1 MYLGLARFVLVSK
14 EDDKNAIY
22 RTDANGQKGF
32 VNLGFI
38 QTFQFAKTTLTQK
51 RSAVDS
57 TSKVFRTLSITSV
70 MSVNRFSV
78 KPHDVTS
85 VATPC
90 HHLTSGKT
98 SLLSNVRL
106 NVENMQQSP
115 SLNNQSCI
123 NPIDARIF
131 T

>member
-14 EDDKNAIY
+14 EDDKIAIY

-32 VNLGFI
+32 VNLGFFI

-85 VATPC
+85 VAAPC
-90 HHLTSGKT
+90 H
-98 SLLSNVRL
+98 
-106 NVENMQQSP
+106 Q
-115 SLNNQSCI
+115 
-123 NPIDARIF
+123 
-131 T
+131 

>member
-14 EDDKNAIY
+14 EDDKIAIY

-57 TSKVFRTLSITSV
+57 TSKAFRTLSITSV

-85 VATPC
+85 VAAPC
-90 HHLTSGKT
+90 H
-98 SLLSNVRL
+98 SLPMSPKLVR
-106 NVENMQQSP
+106 
-115 SLNNQSCI
+115 
-123 NPIDARIF
+123 